1 LQGSGKRRWQIAK
14 QGDKTFI
21 PDSPLRILQ
30 NFKPEQEWVLEP
42 GDMLYLPPNYAHHGI
57 AIGECMTYSIGFRA
71 PSYHE
76 LSQEFLVYLQ
86 DHIKVVG
93 MYKDPDLKLAK
104 HPAQISN
111 QMIEKVSEIIK
122 KIQFNKKD
130 VEDFL
135 GSYLSEP
142 KSTVF
147 FDAPESPMTKKRF
160 LQLAEKCGVVLDL
173 KTQLLFIK
181 NRFFINGESCSF
193 SKNVSLSLKI
203 LADKREMDVTRN
215 NLAELGEIL
224 YDWYVDGYVLLGP
237 N

>member
-160 LQLAEKCGVVLDL
+160 LQLVPIVGVLSSVLLLGEAFQFWKLVAGLLVIGGLCINLLGARLFSTPISEKKRVIHEQEKDQAE
-173 KTQLLFIK
+173 
-181 NRFFINGESCSF
+181 
-193 SKNVSLSLKI
+193 
-203 LADKREMDVTRN
+203 LAD
-215 NLAELGEIL
+215 LAH
-224 YDWYVDGYVLLGP
+224 
-237 N
+237 